1 MLRFFRIKSTHINGS
16 NFNGSIG
23 FFLSLFPLFPFLLFL
38 RGEWT
43 RAKCKNEPYS
53 SLMLTH
59 INIEAELFFISMI
72 FNDGKWGI
80 SQFLTAAYSSDSC
93 VLFITWIC
101 AFCRTYM
108 FHMQMHSRDASWKRF
123 KYIRLFPF
131 FLSLQHFFSL
141 ILISFLFESLE
152 NCGVDTEFPN
162 YILLN
167 LNDVF
172 VCCCFSVIR
181 SFCVVNIG
189 SNETEV
195 CMHVHM
201 HLYFLLFQYRHE
213 CVCLKSIQ
221 FSHE

>member
-1 MLRFFRIKSTHINGS
+1 MLRFFRIKSAHINGW

-23 FFLSLFPLFPFLLFL
+23 FFFSLFPLFPFLLFL

-59 INIEAELFFISMI
+59 INIEAELSFISMI

-80 SQFLTAAYSSDSC
+80 SQFLTAAYSSDLC

-108 FHMQMHSRDASWKRF
+108 FHMQMHMGDASWKRF

-131 FLSLQHFFSL
+131 FLSLPPFFRSF
-141 ILISFLFESLE
+141 LISFLFESLE

-172 VCCCFSVIR
+172 VCCCFSGIR
-181 SFCVVNIG
+181 SFCAVNIG

>member
-1 MLRFFRIKSTHINGS
+1 MQCSVAFLQNKICTHKWLKFQWIHRFFFLT
-16 NFNGSIG
+16 
-23 FFLSLFPLFPFLLFL
+23 LSLSFFPFLLFL

-80 SQFLTAAYSSDSC
+80 SQFPTAAYSSDLC

-108 FHMQMHSRDASWKRF
+108 FHMQMHSGDASWKRF

-131 FLSLQHFFSL
+131 FLSLQPFFSFIFDSIFIWIFGKL
-141 ILISFLFESLE
+141 WCWHGISQLHF
-152 NCGVDTEFPN
+152 TK
-162 YILLN
+162 I
-167 LNDVF
+167 
-172 VCCCFSVIR
+172 
-181 SFCVVNIG
+181 
-189 SNETEV
+189 
-195 CMHVHM
+195 
-201 HLYFLLFQYRHE
+201 
-213 CVCLKSIQ
+213 
-221 FSHE
+221 

>member
-1 MLRFFRIKSTHINGS
+1 MRHFTVSNSGLFKRFMCFVYYMNLCVLSHIYVSHANAFARCILKAIQVYPSVSLFSFAPTFFFRS
-16 NFNGSIG
+16 F
-23 FFLSLFPLFPFLLFL
+23 
-38 RGEWT
+38 
-43 RAKCKNEPYS
+43 
-53 SLMLTH
+53 
-59 INIEAELFFISMI
+59 
-72 FNDGKWGI
+72 
-80 SQFLTAAYSSDSC
+80 
-93 VLFITWIC
+93 
-101 AFCRTYM
+101 
-108 FHMQMHSRDASWKRF
+108 
-123 KYIRLFPF
+123 
-131 FLSLQHFFSL
+131 
-141 ILISFLFESLE
+141 LISFLFESLE

-172 VCCCFSVIR
+172 VCCCCFSEIR
-181 SFCVVNIG
+181 SICAVNIG